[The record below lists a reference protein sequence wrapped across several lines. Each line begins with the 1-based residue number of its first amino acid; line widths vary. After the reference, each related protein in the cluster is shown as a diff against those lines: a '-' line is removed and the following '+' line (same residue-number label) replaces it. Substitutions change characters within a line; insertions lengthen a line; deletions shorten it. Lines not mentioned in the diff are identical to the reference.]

1 MRKILALLTLACALP
16 VSAQMLDTTPP
27 KPPRQP
33 VAPPKPKIAPATSAM
48 ETMEPIK
55 FLLGTWMAKTT
66 TTGSADAKVIGTYT
80 FSLDLGGHVMQ
91 RTTSS
96 DLCTGP
102 QSFDCHHQDQLSIFA
117 DPTALSTEKGFKP
130 MVFALYLD
138 SEGHV
143 IYYAVTSPKPNTALF
158 LSQGPPD
165 KPTFRLTYTL
175 TGSGADAVMTGKFEV
190 APPGSKE
197 FKPYLEWSGTKL

>member
-1 MRKILALLTLACALP
+1 MRKILATLALACALP
-16 VSAQMLDTTPP
+16 VSAQMLDTPPP

-33 VAPPKPKIAPATSAM
+33 VVPPKPKITPATSSM
-48 ETMEPIK
+48 ETMDPVK

-66 TTGSADAKVIGTYT
+66 PAGSAEAKVIGTYT

-96 DLCTGP
+96 DVCTGP
-102 QSFDCHHQDQLSIFA
+102 ASYDCHHQDQLSLFV
-117 DPTALSTEKGFKP
+117 DPTALSAEKGFKP

-143 IYYAVTSPKPNTALF
+143 IYYAVNSPKPNTALF

-175 TGSGADAVMTGKFEV
+175 SGSGADAIMTGKFEV

-197 FKPYLEWSGTKL
+197 FKLYLEWSGQKL

>member
-1 MRKILALLTLACALP
+1 MRKILSLLFVACALP
-16 VSAQMLDTTPP
+16 VSAQVLDSAAP
-27 KPPRQP
+27 KPPRQA
-33 VAPPKPKIAPATSAM
+33 VVPPKPKVELATSAM

-66 TTGSADAKVIGTYT
+66 PAGSAEAKTIGTYT
-80 FSLDLGGHVMQ
+80 FSLDLAGHVMQ

-96 DLCTGP
+96 DVCTGP
-102 QSFDCHHQDQLSIFA
+102 ASYDCHHQDELSIFI
-117 DPTALSTEKGFKP
+117 DQTALDTGKGFKP

-143 IYYAVTSPKPNTALF
+143 IYYAVTSPKPNTAQF

-175 TGSGADAVMTGKFEV
+175 TGTGADALMTGRFEF
-190 APPGSKE
+190 AAPGSKE
-197 FKPYLEWSGTKL
+197 FKPYLVWSGQKL

>member
-1 MRKILALLTLACALP
+1 MRKILTLLTLACALP
-16 VSAQMLDTTPP
+16 ISAQFLDTPPP
-27 KPPRQP
+27 KPPHQA
-33 VAPPKPKIAPATSAM
+33 VAPAKPKIAPATSGM
-48 ETMEPIK
+48 ETMDPIQ

-66 TTGSADAKVIGTYT
+66 PAGSAEAKVIGTYT
-80 FSLDLGGHVMQ
+80 FSLDLAGHVMQ
-91 RTTSS
+91 RTTSA
-96 DLCTGP
+96 DVCTAP
-102 QSFDCHHQDQLSIFA
+102 RSFDCHHQDQLSIFV
-117 DPTALSTEKGFKP
+117 DPTALDTEKGFKP

-190 APPGSKE
+190 ATPGSKE
-197 FKPYLEWSGTKL
+197 FKTYLEWSGQKL

>member
-1 MRKILALLTLACALP
+1 MRKIFALLSLACTLP
-16 VSAQMLDTTPP
+16 VSAQMLDTAPS
-27 KPPRQP
+27 KPAHQA
-33 VAPPKPKIAPATSAM
+33 VAPPKPKLEPATSAM
-48 ETMEPIK
+48 ETLEPIK

-66 TTGSADAKVIGTYT
+66 PAGSSEAKAIGTYT

-96 DLCTGP
+96 DVCTGP
-102 QSFDCHHQDQLSIFA
+102 ASYDCHHQDQLSIFV
-117 DPTALSTEKGFKP
+117 DPTALDTEKGFKA
-130 MVFALYLD
+130 MVFAVYLD

-143 IYYAVTSPKPNTALF
+143 IYYGVTSPKPNTALF

-175 TGSGADAVMTGKFEV
+175 AGSGTDAILTGKFEV

-197 FKPYLEWSGTKL
+197 FKLYLEWSGQKL